1 MTATFTSITIEATCK
16 NCGGPL
22 ELLAKGRPQDG
33 GAVVNTAVRCV
44 KNGCNRSW
52 LIRHSMYS
60 LSGQELDS

>member
-1 MTATFTSITIEATCK
+1 MTATFTSLTYEVSCK

-22 ELLAKGRPQDG
+22 ELLAPGRPQDG
-33 GAVVNTAVRCV
+33 GSVVNNAVRCV

-60 LSGQELDS
+60 LNGAELEP